1 MYRVAILS
9 LSLAACAATPSGEP
23 HSNFGSERVYRYVVP
38 VAAADS
44 GFVDVTGTGVVM
56 VEPDR
61 ARISFAVETE
71 GETAREAVRENADR
85 MRATID
91 ALEGAEA
98 DLEIRT
104 NGYSVQPRYRRANRE
119 GGEMM
124 ISGYTTV
131 NHIEVTTHRVADVG
145 LIIDRAAGA
154 GVNRVASLVFMSSEV
169 EAARTEALRL
179 AILDARHQAETM
191 ASALGIPLGPP
202 LEVRANNP
210 RRQQD
215 SNLRALAMEVS
226 TPIAAG
232 DQAVR
237 ANVTIRFR
245 LGAR

>member
-61 ARISFAVETE
+61 AR
-71 GETAREAVRENADR
+71 
-85 MRATID
+85 ATID

-119 GGEMM
+119 GGE
-124 ISGYTTV
+124 
-131 NHIEVTTHRVADVG
+131 
-145 LIIDRAAGA
+145 IDGGAGA
-154 GVNRVASLVFMSSEV
+154 G
-169 EAARTEALRL
+169 
-179 AILDARHQAETM
+179 
-191 ASALGIPLGPP
+191 
-202 LEVRANNP
+202 
-210 RRQQD
+210 
-215 SNLRALAMEVS
+215 
-226 TPIAAG
+226 
-232 DQAVR
+232 
-237 ANVTIRFR
+237 VTIRFR